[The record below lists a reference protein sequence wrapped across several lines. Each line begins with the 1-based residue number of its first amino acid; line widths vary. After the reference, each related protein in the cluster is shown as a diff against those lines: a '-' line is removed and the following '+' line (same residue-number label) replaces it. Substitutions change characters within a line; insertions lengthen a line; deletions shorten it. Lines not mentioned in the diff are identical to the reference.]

1 MDHYRQGDV
10 LLIRVAQKS
19 ARARKVDREDGRI
32 ILAHGEATGHAHA
45 IESPEADLYEGFG
58 GTRFLEVRKPVRLL
72 HEEHAILT
80 VEPAIYEVR
89 RQREYAPGMHGG
101 LLGVPV
107 RD

>member
-32 ILAHGEATGHAHA
+32 VLAHGEATGHAHV
-45 IESPEADLYEGFG
+45 IESPEAVLYEDVS
-58 GTRFLEVRKPVRLL
+58 GTRFLEVWEPVRLV
-72 HEEHAILT
+72 HEEHAALH

-89 RQREYAPGMHGG
+89 RQREYTPGMIFGF
-101 LLGVPV
+101 
-107 RD
+107 RDD

>member
-32 ILAHGEATGHAHA
+32 VLAHGEATGHAHA
-45 IESPEADLYEGFG
+45 IESPEADLYEDFG
-58 GTRFLEVRKPVRLL
+58 GTRFLEVRETVQLV
-72 HEEHAILT
+72 HEEHAVLT
-80 VEPAIYEVR
+80 VEPAIYEVL
-89 RQREYAPGMHGG
+89 RQREYTPGAHGS
-101 LLGVPV
+101 PV